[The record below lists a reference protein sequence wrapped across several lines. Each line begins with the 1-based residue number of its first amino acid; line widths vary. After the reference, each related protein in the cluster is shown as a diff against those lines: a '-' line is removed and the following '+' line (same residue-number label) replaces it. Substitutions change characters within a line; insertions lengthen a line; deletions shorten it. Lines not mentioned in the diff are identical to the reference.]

1 MDLQI
6 KKSNSVPQLAES
18 VIIDRNF
25 NEYEVNQKEL
35 SQLNKIS
42 QKSRASRQNSFNLL
56 PSKTFIQIMC
66 LYCASHR
73 STRKHFISKNFINRS
88 F

>member
-25 NEYEVNQKEL
+25 NEHPQNEANQKEL
-35 SQLNKIS
+35 CQLNL
-42 QKSRASRQNSFNLL
+42 N
-56 PSKTFIQIMC
+56 
-66 LYCASHR
+66 
-73 STRKHFISKNFINRS
+73 
-88 F
+88 